1 MKILSANFSKLVF
14 FTILAVKLAA
24 YFFLTGKTGLV
35 VGGGND
41 ADYYHAYALGHTT
54 SAVNGW
60 PVLLNYLAQA
70 GLYSRQGVSIALF
83 IMSSIFIPFL
93 FSRIVVRQ
101 IRIGWL
107 SSKVFWNS
115 LLLIILYPTLFFY
128 SFDIYRDVLM
138 YSCFLIA
145 VYFLSKHLL
154 LYKQPYYP
162 SIYLFFFLLFSYFC
176 LLLREYL
183 GVAVFMAFLIFP
195 FVKINKNLFVH
206 LISYFA
212 LLVICYRFDAFQSII
227 NYRDGEVF
235 SGGGTTLDINLTGK
249 SGVDFLFLYMRSMVV
264 QLFGLYF
271 VNIQGVLA
279 FFSESVFFVVCFFYV
294 VKNLD
299 RLTPLLTYLLVFVVI
314 YSTVWLLGNDNLG
327 TAVRLRVFSY
337 LSIYLCA
344 VIIFFRKKYSPI
356 RTPRCVRIVVPLTD

>member
-14 FTILAVKLAA
+14 LIVFAVKLAA

-41 ADYYHAYALGHTT
+41 ADYYHAYVLGQNTV
-54 SAVNGW
+54 AVNGW

-70 GLYSRQGVSIALF
+70 GMYSRQGVSIALF

-154 LYKQPYYP
+154 LYKQPYSP
-162 SIYLFFFLLFSYFC
+162 SIYLFFFLLSSCFC
-176 LLLREYL
+176 LILREYL
-183 GVAVFMAFLIFP
+183 GVAVLIAFLIFP
-195 FVKINKNLFVH
+195 FVRINKNLFALLV
-206 LISYFA
+206 SYFA
-212 LLVICYRFDAFQSII
+212 LLVICYRFGAFQSIVG
-227 NYRDGEVF
+227 YRGEDGF
-235 SGGGTTLDINLTGK
+235 TTGGTTLGISLIGK
-249 SGVDFLFLYMRSMVV
+249 SGVEFLFLYLQSVAV
-264 QLFGLYF
+264 QLFGFYF
-271 VNIQGVLA
+271 TNMQGVLA
-279 FFSESVFFVVCFFYV
+279 FLSESTLFIICLYYV
-294 VKNLD
+294 VKNLEH
-299 RLTPLLTYLLVFVVI
+299 LTPLLTYLLVFFVV
-314 YSTVWLLGNDNLG
+314 YNTVWLLGNDNLG
-327 TAVRLRVFSY
+327 TAVRLRVFGY

-344 VIIFFRKKYSPI
+344 AIIFFRKKYSPV
-356 RTPRCVRIVVPLTD
+356 RTQRVITMA

>member
-1 MKILSANFSKLVF
+1 MKILSADFSKLVF
-14 FTILAVKLAA
+14 LIVFAVKLAA
-24 YFFLTGKTGLV
+24 YFFLTGKTGF

-70 GLYSRQGVSIALF
+70 GLYSREGVSIALF

-183 GVAVFMAFLIFP
+183 GVAVLMAFLIFP
-195 FVKINKNLFVH
+195 FVRINKNLFAH
-206 LISYFA
+206 LVSYFA
-212 LLVICYRFDAFQSII
+212 LLVICYRMDTFQSII
-227 NYRDGEVF
+227 DYRGEDGF
-235 SGGGTTLDINLTGK
+235 TTGGTTLGISLIEK
-249 SGVDFLFLYMRSMVV
+249 SGMEFLFLYLRSMVV
-264 QLFGLYF
+264 QLFGFYF
-271 VNIQGVLA
+271 GNMQGVLA
-279 FFSESVFFVVCFFYV
+279 FLSESALFIICFCYV
-294 VKNLD
+294 VKNLEH
-299 RLTPLLTYLLVFVVI
+299 LTPLLIYLLVFFVV
-314 YSTVWLLGNDNLG
+314 YNTVWLLGNDNLG
-327 TAVRLRVFSY
+327 TAVRLRVFGY

-344 VIIFFRKKYSPI
+344 AIIFFRKKYSPI
-356 RTPRCVRIVVPLTD
+356 RTQRAITIA